1 MDWISYLDLAATCQ
15 SAIEKL
21 PSIEEVVPAEFARLD
36 FLTTTEVDNVIA
48 DMIVGYC
55 RNGEWQDMG
64 CSIIWQL
71 AFRLRFARNYFEKQH
86 GAHPEARM
94 PGQAAMIQMAVAAT
108 DIWHD
113 DAGAWMA
120 ELTGAEKVL
129 KGQYA
134 ASEKGTGQV
143 VQLERLIKKMGD
155 N

>member
-1 MDWISYLDLAATCQ
+1 MDWISYQDLAATCQ
-15 SAIEKL
+15 AAIEKL
-21 PSIEEVVPAEFARLD
+21 PSIEEEVPAEFAKLD
-36 FLTTTEVDNVIA
+36 FLTSRGCDNVIA

-71 AFRLRFARNYFEKQH
+71 AFRLRFARNYFEAQH

-113 DAGAWMA
+113 GAGAWMA

-134 ASEKGTGQV
+134 ASEKDAGQI